1 MNNDIIEALKKV
13 ISNENFEKEILNS
26 NDQNTDKTE
35 KLFQMC
41 KKYSAGK
48 FTKEEFEFA
57 LSECIV
63 LAFENFGNSHSIS
76 ELNLENVAGGSY
88 IKKLTAASLATLCLV
103 GGVPGPSGIKNLD
116 FTPKA
121 SAAGGSLV
129 GTAFDVVRKMETT
142 DKMFIGVALL
152 PALLLAIPGLY
163 KLGKWLSKPFI
174 EDIITPPVHWFKD
187 TFIYNRL
194 KLEKDPVKFRELSE
208 KFLKDNV
215 FAQDKAIEKII
226 NTISGYIDMWKESDI
241 TKKPCTSACTMAFIG
256 DSGTGKTFSAR
267 LLSQL
272 LFGKDMQPWQFV
284 TATSVKA
291 PAAPSNVPK
300 VTVNFNSFGMKQ
312 SDNSSK
318 GTEELSPA
326 DQLFNENSELVRQL
340 TKNNRVVIVFDEMD
354 KIHKNDPQDTILERL
369 RDAKD
374 TGKLRV
380 RLSKGGHMDVDVSRT
395 VFICIS
401 NELRECWGLSKKELT
416 PAEAS
421 ARTTVQ
427 RDKSLV
433 NRFDVV
439 EFENF
444 KKDNY
449 IIILKPLIEQIKKV
463 YLQAYN
469 MDLEFSEDFVE
480 AVGQAAEDRNK
491 GVRGLNDF
499 LVELRGKLVECRSKN
514 KILPNKDP
522 EEAKIKNVSKIAI
535 KYDKSAD
542 TFSAEVKESSD

>member
-1 MNNDIIEALKKV
+1 MKK
-13 ISNENFEKEILNS
+13 F
-26 NDQNTDKTE
+26 
-35 KLFQMC
+35 
-41 KKYSAGK
+41 
-48 FTKEEFEFA
+48 
-57 LSECIV
+57 
-63 LAFENFGNSHSIS
+63 
-76 ELNLENVAGGSY
+76 
-88 IKKLTAASLATLCLV
+88 TAASLATLCLV
-103 GGVPGPSGIKNLD
+103 GAVPAPTGMKGLD
-116 FTPKA
+116 FAPKA
-121 SAAGGSLV
+121 SASHV
-129 GTAFDVVRKMETT
+129 GEIAQKVAKMEAT
-142 DKMFIGVALL
+142 DQVAL
-152 PALLLAIPGLY
+152 ATTVFMLLLLVVPGLY
-163 KLGKWLSKPFI
+163 KLGKWLYKPI
-174 EDIITPPVHWFKD
+174 VEDFVSPSIRWVKD

-208 KFLKDNV
+208 KFLKDNI
-215 FAQDKAIEKII
+215 FAQDKAIDKII
-226 NTISGYIDMWKESDI
+226 NTISGYIDMWKESD
-241 TKKPCTSACTMAFIG
+241 TTGKPCTSACTMAFIG
-256 DSGTGKTFSAR
+256 DSGTGKTYSAR

-291 PAAPSNVPK
+291 PPAPSNVPK

-312 SDNSSK
+312 SDDSQK
-318 GTEELSPA
+318 EIEELSPA
-326 DQLFNENSELVRQL
+326 DRLFNEDSELVRQL
-340 TKNNRVVIVFDEMD
+340 TKNNRVVIVLDEMD

-380 RLSKGGHMDVDVSRT
+380 RLSEGGHRDVDVSRT

-401 NELRECWGLSKKELT
+401 NEFRECWGLSKKELT

-449 IIILKPLIEQIKKV
+449 MVILKPLVEQIKKA

-469 MDLEFSEDFVE
+469 MDLEFSKDFAE

-514 KILPNKDP
+514 KILLNKSP
-522 EEAKIKNVSKIAI
+522 QKAKEKNVWKVAV

-542 TFSAEVKESSD
+542 MFSAEIKGSND